1 MLFRSNIPMECE
13 EWFLNKLL
21 TLIKVF
27 SVKNSPQKK
36 KSQAEI
42 AAENRA
48 INAQRRAKMNSKG

>member
-1 MLFRSNIPMECE
+1 MECE